1 MCVRVLPSICMCVR
15 LLVQV
20 IGKGGENINRLTAE
34 TGCKIHLTP
43 KDTQAQDRYENVFDS
58 ERSATNCV

>member
-1 MCVRVLPSICMCVR
+1 MCVR

-34 TGCKIHLTP
+34 TGCKIQLTP
-43 KDTQAQDRYENVFDS
+43 KDKQAQGRYENVFDS
-58 ERSATNCV
+58 ESSATNCV